1 MLNSS
6 AIYGP
11 PLRAFLQSRAFVPV
25 MARERDWGWS
35 ACAPADGSIPSHSS
49 CKFLL
54 NQLAEIHLGCVALIT
69 QLCPKRHTDVFIHI
83 KVIQCPGPGPQH
95 QYSIYLN
102 TTGHLHA
109 KWECFPLRFLGHI
122 DSPVWVPVARAIRT
136 TTLIQTGKSSR
147 AGGILE
153 PGLTSPTGS
162 LGDSTMQSFT
172 AWAFRSG

>member
-25 MARERDWGWS
+25 TARERDWGWS
-35 ACAPADGSIPSHSS
+35 ACAPADRSIPSHSS

-95 QYSIYLN
+95 QYYIYISQYN
-102 TTGHLHA
+102 
-109 KWECFPLRFLGHI
+109 
-122 DSPVWVPVARAIRT
+122 RT
-136 TTLIQTGKSSR
+136 PACQVRMLSAQISGSHRLSC
-147 AGGILE
+147 
-153 PGLTSPTGS
+153 TGS
-162 LGDSTMQSFT
+162 CCQSYQDDNSNPNREVFQSRWNPGT
-172 AWAFRSG
+172 WVDISHSLSRGQYNAII